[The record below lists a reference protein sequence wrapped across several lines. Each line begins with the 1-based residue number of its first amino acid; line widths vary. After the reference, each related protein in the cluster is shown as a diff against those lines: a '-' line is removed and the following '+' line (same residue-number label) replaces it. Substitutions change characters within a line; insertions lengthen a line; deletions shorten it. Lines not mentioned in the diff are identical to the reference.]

1 MESNSEL
8 QANEAAQQT
17 QPTES
22 EENLIVSNFV
32 SFFQPLIQNLDAHV
46 ESLRLGLFIFFANN
60 TFYLFCMVS

>member
-46 ESLRLGLFIFFANN
+46 ESLRLGLFIFW
-60 TFYLFCMVS
+60 